1 MKNNHTSQ
9 TTNKIRTVAGFYIF
23 ANLFNE
29 TDRRQLY
36 FHMWFCIQSVMICCF
51 GCCIRG
57 KSGLTLICVGHRN
70 ISQAFSDHC
79 KYSSL
84 ILLWVQ

>member
-9 TTNKIRTVAGFYIF
+9 TKKKVRVVAGFYIF

-51 GCCIRG
+51 GCRI
-57 KSGLTLICVGHRN
+57 
-70 ISQAFSDHC
+70 
-79 KYSSL
+79 
-84 ILLWVQ
+84 